1 MSEYNANIIHDE
13 CCGESLYGGDD
24 YDDILDDINNLE
36 DSEVNI

>member
-13 CCGESLYGGDD
+13 CCGESLYGDD